1 MIKHKAIYAKRYDN
15 GKERFYVYMPS
26 QMRLLPLSKA
36 NAIEM
41 VVAGV
46 EVRHLDQAPV
56 TANSA
61 RK

>member
-1 MIKHKAIYAKRYDN
+1 MHKHKSVYAKRYDN
-15 GKERFYVYMPS
+15 GKERFYVYMMS
-26 QMRLLPLSKA
+26 QMRLLPVSKA
-36 NAIEM
+36 
-41 VVAGV
+41 VAMELILQGV